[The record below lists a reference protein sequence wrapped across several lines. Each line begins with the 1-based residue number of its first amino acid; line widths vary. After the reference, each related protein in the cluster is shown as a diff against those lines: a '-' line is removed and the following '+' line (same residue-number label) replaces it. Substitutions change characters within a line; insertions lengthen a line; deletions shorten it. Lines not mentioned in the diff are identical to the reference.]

1 MDARHVIQIV
11 YTWFSFTLV
20 QNRVCSMGLWY
31 MTHTPKNQEMSYD
44 NKGGKTKQ
52 ESPTKFLILKSPGQ
66 KSHALKQDFILHLKV
81 CTLHIQTSNYSCV
94 PTCPNSLNV

>member
-1 MDARHVIQIV
+1 MDAAAVLGLNKKGKFMDARHVIQIV

-52 ESPTKFLILKSPGQ
+52 ESPTKFLILNKAQVKKPC
-66 KSHALKQDFILHLKV
+66 A
-81 CTLHIQTSNYSCV
+81 
-94 PTCPNSLNV
+94 

>member
-20 QNRVCSMGLWY
+20 QNRVCAMGLGY

-66 KSHALKQDFILHLKV
+66 KSHALKNRLHIAPRFG
-81 CTLHIQTSNYSCV
+81 TLHTQTSDYSCV
-94 PTCPNSLNV
+94 PLALIH